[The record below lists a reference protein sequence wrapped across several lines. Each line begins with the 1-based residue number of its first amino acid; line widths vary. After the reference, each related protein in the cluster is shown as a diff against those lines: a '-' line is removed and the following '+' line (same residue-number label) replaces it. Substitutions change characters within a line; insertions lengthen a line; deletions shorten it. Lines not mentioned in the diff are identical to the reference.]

1 MKLPGYEDVIEAS
14 KRINDI
20 VHRTPVLTSSSLNEI
35 AGCEIYF
42 KCENFQ
48 RAGSFK
54 MRGASNSVF
63 QLSDDEAAKGVATH
77 SSGNFAQALALAAKL
92 RGIKAEIVM
101 PRTAPKAKV
110 EAVRGYGGNITFC
123 EPTLEA
129 RETTLNEIIDEKGCT
144 FLHPYDNFNVI
155 SGQGTAAKEM
165 LEDIPMPDIVM
176 APVGGGGLIS
186 GTSLAAKG
194 ISEEIIVTGAEPAGA
209 DDARKS
215 MKLGYIV
222 PSVNP
227 DTIADGLLTSLGKL
241 TFPIMQRNVTKIFTV
256 NDEMIIKA
264 MRLIWQRMKIIVE
277 PSAAVPFAVI
287 LDNKLFFKDKKAG
300 VILSGGN
307 LDLEKLPWTV
317 NE

>member
-1 MKLPGYEDVIEAS
+1 MTS
-14 KRINDI
+14 KG
-20 VHRTPVLTSSSLNEI
+20 LNEI

-54 MRGASNSVF
+54 MRGAANSVF
-63 QLSDDEAAKGVATH
+63 QLSNEEASKGVATH

-123 EPTLEA
+123 EPNLEA
-129 RETTLNEIIDEKGCT
+129 RETTLNGIIKEKGST

-155 SGQGTAAKEM
+155 AGQGTAAKEL
-165 LEDIPMPDIVM
+165 LEDIPKPDIVM

-194 ISEEIIVTGAEPAGA
+194 ISEEIIVTGAEPVGA
-209 DDARKS
+209 DDAEKS
-215 MKLGYIV
+215 LKLGYIV

-241 TFPIMQRNVTKIFTV
+241 TFPIMQRNVMKIFTV
-256 NDEMIIKA
+256 SDDMIIKA

-287 LDNKLFFKDKKAG
+287 LDNKLFFRDKKAG

-307 LDLEKLPWTV
+307 LDLEKLPWIRD
-317 NE
+317 E